1 MSLITNK
8 ETIMIDAL
16 KDNKEWI
23 ELKATLQF
31 VEDKMLRITDNHGW
45 MMKKELEEQV
55 KELLSDRHFIMNK
68 MFRLHVTEQEV
79 TRFRDVNDHL
89 SELTRKMFS
98 EHVKLLDSL
107 KDNPILSVASWDD
120 VVVESKLDVDEDAEV
135 LHYDDD
141 NDYGSYFSQM
151 IDAIAWTEDLEIRS
165 LCTTLGEKPEPD
177 RLDDGCSWAEGS
189 LDVPQ
194 FDCIGVCYAVHDLCT
209 HKNYSVTDLLRI
221 RSYSV
226 LNTVKGNRKRDLPI
240 VSKSLTLC

>member
-1 MSLITNK
+1 
-8 ETIMIDAL
+8 MIDAL

-31 VEDKMLRITDNHGW
+31 VEDKMLRIMDNQGW

-135 LHYDDD
+135 LRYDDD
-141 NDYGSYFSQM
+141 DDYGSNFTQQ

-165 LCTTLGEKPEPD
+165 CYTTLGEKPEPD
-177 RLDDGCSWAEGS
+177 HLDDSSRWSWAEGC

-194 FDCIGVCYAVHDLCT
+194 FKGIGVCFAVHDLCT
-209 HKNYSVTDLLRI
+209 HKNYSVPDLLRI
-221 RSYSV
+221 RSFSV
-226 LNTVKGNRKRDLPI
+226 LNTIKGNRNHI
-240 VSKSLTLC
+240 V

>member
-1 MSLITNK
+1 M
-8 ETIMIDAL
+8 MDAL

-23 ELKATLQF
+23 GLKATLQF
-31 VEDKMLRITDNHGW
+31 VEDKMLRIMDNQGW

-120 VVVESKLDVDEDAEV
+120 VVVGSKLDVDEDAEV

-141 NDYGSYFSQM
+141 DDYGSNFSQM
-151 IDAIAWTEDLEIRS
+151 IDAIAWIEDLDIHS
-165 LCTTLGEKPEPD
+165 FYTTLGEKLEPNHM
-177 RLDDGCSWAEGS
+177 DDGSRWSWAEGC

-194 FDCIGVCYAVHDLCT
+194 FTGIGVCFAVHDLCT
-209 HKNYSVTDLLRI
+209 HKNYSVPDLLRI
-221 RSYSV
+221 PSYSV
-226 LNTVKGNRKRDLPI
+226 LNTIKGSRKHI
-240 VSKSLTLC
+240 V

>member
-1 MSLITNK
+1 
-8 ETIMIDAL
+8 
-16 KDNKEWI
+16 
-23 ELKATLQF
+23 
-31 VEDKMLRITDNHGW
+31 MLRIMDNQGW

-120 VVVESKLDVDEDAEV
+120 VVVESKLDVDEDTEV

-177 RLDDGCSWAEGS
+177 RLDDGCSWAEGC

-194 FDCIGVCYAVHDLCT
+194 FDSIGVCYAVHDLCT
-209 HKNYSVTDLLRI
+209 HKNYSVPELLRI
-221 RSYSV
+221 RSYS
-226 LNTVKGNRKRDLPI
+226 LQNIITGNWKHI
-240 VSKSLTLC
+240 VS

>member
-1 MSLITNK
+1 
-8 ETIMIDAL
+8 MIDAL

-23 ELKATLQF
+23 ELKDTLQF
-31 VEDKMLRITDNHGW
+31 VEEKIDRITDNHSW
-45 MMKKELEEQV
+45 VSKKELAEQV
-55 KELLSDRHFIMNK
+55 KELLSDRHFILGK

-135 LHYDDD
+135 LRYDDD
-141 NDYGSYFSQM
+141 DDYGSNFTQL

-165 LCTTLGEKPEPD
+165 CYTTLGEKPEPD
-177 RLDDGCSWAEGS
+177 HLDNSSRWSWAEGC

-194 FDCIGVCYAVHDLCT
+194 FKGIGVCFAVHDLCT
-209 HKNYSVTDLLRI
+209 HKNYSVPDLLRI
-221 RSYSV
+221 PSYSV
-226 LNTVKGNRKRDLPI
+226 LNTIKGSRKHI
-240 VSKSLTLC
+240 V

>member
-1 MSLITNK
+1 M
-8 ETIMIDAL
+8 MDAF

-23 ELKATLQF
+23 GLKATLRF
-31 VEDKMLRITDNHGW
+31 VEDKMLRIMDNQGW

-135 LHYDDD
+135 LRYDDD
-141 NDYGSYFSQM
+141 DDYGSNFTQL

-165 LCTTLGEKPEPD
+165 CNTILGEKPEPD
-177 RLDDGCSWAEGS
+177 RLDDGCSWAEGC

-194 FDCIGVCYAVHDLCT
+194 FDGMGVCYAVHDLCT
-209 HKNYSVTDLLRI
+209 HKNYSVPDLLRI
-221 RSYSV
+221 RSFSV
-226 LNTVKGNRKRDLPI
+226 QKTIKGNRKHI
-240 VSKSLTLC
+240 V